1 MTERRLTL
9 LRPLCERNLQTHGQ
23 WWAGARRAGL
33 VPPYEFLATG
43 RGHLGLRFW
52 LDRAWH
58 EPGSLQLFRDGW
70 RVEMAGAYVR
80 RGIND

>member
-33 VPPYEFLATG
+33 VPPYESVTTGRGTG
-43 RGHLGLRFW
+43 RGHLDLRFW
-52 LDRAWH
+52 LDRAWQRT
-58 EPGSLQLFRDGW
+58 PLVTVVSRWQ
-70 RVEMAGAYVR
+70 
-80 RGIND
+80 